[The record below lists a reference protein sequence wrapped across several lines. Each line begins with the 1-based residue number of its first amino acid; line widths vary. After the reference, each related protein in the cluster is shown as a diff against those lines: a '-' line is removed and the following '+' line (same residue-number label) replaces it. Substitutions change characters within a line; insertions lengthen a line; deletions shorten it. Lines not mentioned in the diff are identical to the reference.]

1 MRQQLG
7 VDVQLADAPRDQL
20 RELAPEVQDDDRVR
34 VLGRLG
40 RDALRR
46 RGVER
51 LLEIGLDLGVVRGE
65 DAVAGVC
72 RLAMHGPP
80 SIGRLGVALLAQSG
94 SVRR

>member
-1 MRQQLG
+1 MSGL
-7 VDVQLADAPRDQL
+7 
-20 RELAPEVQDDDRVR
+20 
-34 VLGRLG
+34 LGRLG

-65 DAVAGVC
+65 HAVAGVC
-72 RLAMHGPP
+72 GLPVHRSP